1 MVGTLYLQI
10 SKTRKED
17 LVVTVSQEAG
27 TVLLKYPGSK
37 CNECPLQ
44 GNKFVPPEIPDK
56 PYKILF
62 LGQAPANTE
71 VRLGRPLVGD
81 SGLLFN
87 SALEEHEISREDV
100 GVDNA
105 LLCQWYSRD
114 GEKPPREALE
124 ACSGHIDI
132 NTPEVLVPMGNEALG
147 VLTGRWDGILSIAGT
162 TVPNEIGKKV
172 VPVAHPAYY
181 LRSNSNNFRDFK
193 DNIWL
198 IKQLSEGKNWD
209 HVASRMTVYET
220 REEAIEFFHWLRD
233 NPPEKLS
240 VDLETDSVDIAG
252 AKITSLGLAWEEDYG
267 VIIPWSQEY
276 QDMHNTGID
285 GLLEYEDVYQACKEA
300 LEVQT
305 GVIAWNAPFD
315 ICILRRED
323 IDVKLKSCV
332 LMKHYSMDER
342 NVAGAQSLKR
352 NASTFLGIPN
362 WEIGLKKYLK
372 KKLDP
377 YTLVPPSTLFWYQTF
392 DTTTTLALDNIF
404 DMLLAL
410 PENEGP
416 SRLYHERIA
425 NWVRMFVEVLP
436 VGARMDLEK
445 LREAMMVMPAKREAL
460 VKEMQEITGIPLYN
474 PNSYLDNRKA
484 LFEVFKLPKIKGLS
498 TDKDVMAALL
508 ESTGEGTVEHEFV
521 ELLIEFKQYQKV
533 VGTYLVNLA
542 RSYRGGF
549 GYADLK
555 LFGTVTGRLSAN
567 NFNPLV
573 FPRESRDEDRIK
585 AGKGSLYGIVKEI
598 IIPDEDSFFIQADYS
613 GMELRIQAVLSQDPY
628 MLEVLADPKSDWH
641 ATMAQEM
648 YGAKFLDANEGGRKE
663 LRVIAKMLVFGL
675 NYGRGVPSI
684 AGQLGCSNASC
695 ARCPRNMKC
704 ARAIKEAQAL
714 VDSYFAPIPRLKQY
728 REETVEITKSQ
739 GYLEVPSGRRRRYD
753 LITRDNWKSIEKQIY
768 NFPMQSTG
776 NDCNLDAMY
785 EAWTKYGTWVR
796 PLWPIHDAV
805 LWNIR
810 KNISIETLDAFLTT
824 LQEVPSRSLNTSLP
838 FYVDVDAGDRWGQLK
853 KMEWKGP
860 GTTKDNVLLRELVS
874 A

>member
-1 MVGTLYLQI
+1 MTTI
-10 SKTRKED
+10 
-17 LVVTVSQEAG
+17 SQEQDIV
-27 TVLLKYPGSK
+27 TPKYPGSK
-37 CNECPLQ
+37 CDECPLK
-44 GNKFVPPEIPDK
+44 GSKFVPPEIPNK

-81 SGLLFN
+81 SGLVFN
-87 SALEEHEISREDV
+87 SALEEWKLEREDV
-100 GVDNA
+100 AVDNA
-105 LLCQWYSRD
+105 LLCYWYSRD
-114 GEKPPREALE
+114 GDKPPREALE
-124 ACSGHIDI
+124 ACRGHIDVS
-132 NTPEVLVPMGNEALG
+132 TPEVIVPLGNEALG
-147 VLTGRWDGILSIAGT
+147 VLTGRWDGILSVAGT
-162 TVPNEIGKKV
+162 TVPNELGKKV
-172 VPVAHPAYY
+172 VPLAHPAYY
-181 LRSNSNNFRDFK
+181 LRNNVNNFRDFK
-193 DNIWL
+193 DSIWL
-198 IKQLSEGKNWD
+198 IKQLSKGRSWD
-209 HVASRMTVYET
+209 HIAERMTVYET

-252 AKITSLGLAWEEDYG
+252 TKITSLGLAWEEDYG
-267 VIIPWSQEY
+267 VVIPWSQEY
-276 QDMHNTGID
+276 QDQHNTGID
-285 GLLEYEDVYQACKEA
+285 GLLEFEDVYLACKEA

-323 IDVKLKSCV
+323 INIKLKSDV

-342 NVAGAQSLKR
+342 NSAGAQSLKR

-362 WEIGLKKYLK
+362 WETDLKKYLK
-372 KKLDP
+372 RKADP
-377 YTLVPPSTLFWYQTF
+377 YTLVPPGTLFWYQTF
-392 DTTTTLALDNIF
+392 DTTTNLALDNVF
-404 DMLLAL
+404 DEMLAL

-416 SRLYHERIA
+416 SRLYHERLSKWIQ
-425 NWVRMFVEVLP
+425 MFVEVLP

-445 LREAMMVMPAKREAL
+445 LREAMEVMPAKRAEL
-460 VKEMQEITGIPLYN
+460 IKELEELSGVPGYN
-474 PNSYLDNRKA
+474 PNSYLDNRRA

-498 TDKDVMAALL
+498 TDKDVIEALL
-508 ESTGEGTVEHEFV
+508 ESTGEGTPEHEFV
-521 ELLIEFKQYQKV
+521 ELLSEFRQYQKV

-542 RSYRGGF
+542 KSYRGGY

-567 NFNPLV
+567 DFNPLV

-648 YGAKFLDANEGGRKE
+648 YGSKFLDANEGGRKE

-675 NYGRGVPSI
+675 NYGRGIFSI
-684 AGQLGCSNASC
+684 ARQLGCSSVSC
-695 ARCPRNMKC
+695 SRCPRNMRC
-704 ARAIKEAQAL
+704 TQAIKEATEL
-714 VDSYFAPIPRLKQY
+714 VDSYFAPIPRLKQF
-728 REETVEITKSQ
+728 REETVKITKSQ

-753 LITRDNWKSIEKQIY
+753 LITRENWKSIEKQIY

-805 LWNIR
+805 LWNI
-810 KNISIETLDAFLTT
+810 KKSMSIESLDRFLTT
-824 LQEVPSRSLNTSLP
+824 LQEVPSRNLNTSLP
-838 FYVDVDAGDRWGQLK
+838 FFIDVDAGDRWGQLK
-853 KMEWKGP
+853 KVDWKGP
-860 GTTKDNVLLRELVS
+860 GTTKDNARLMELLQ
-874 A
+874 AD